1 MLLSQLFM
9 LDTNDIALLALLKD
23 GDETAFTEIYNQ
35 YWEPLYFM
43 AHKRLQSAQDAE
55 EIVQQVFMTL
65 WQKRSSLSIQS
76 LPFYL
81 AAMVR
86 YAIYRHFANLQRK
99 KEQAD
104 TLHTIS
110 AEQSPAFDIDNKF
123 LLEILNKLANELPA
137 KHRIVFL
144 QHKLLDRPL
153 EEVAGELGVSV
164 RTAEG
169 YVARVMQVMRQRREY
184 LTLAMIFML
193 IK

>member
-1 MLLSQLFM
+1 MR
-9 LDTNDIALLALLKD
+9 DTNDIALLALLKD
-23 GDETAFTEIYNQ
+23 GDETAFTEIYNH

-55 EIVQQVFMTL
+55 EIVQQVFLTL
-65 WQKRSSLSIQS
+65 WQKRADLSIQS

-99 KEQAD
+99 REQTN
-104 TLHTIS
+104 TLQTIT
-110 AEQSPAFDIDNKF
+110 AEQSPAFDIENKY
-123 LLEILNKLANELPA
+123 LLEILNKLASELPA

-169 YVARVMQVMRQRREY
+169 YIARVMQVMRQRREY
-184 LTLAMIFML
+184 LSLAMIFML

>member
-1 MLLSQLFM
+1 MEESS
-9 LDTNDIALLALLKD
+9 DISLLALLKD
-23 GDETAFTEIYNQ
+23 GDETAFAGIYNK
-35 YWEPLYFM
+35 YWERLYFM

-55 EIVQQVFMTL
+55 EIVQQVFLTL
-65 WQKRSSLSIQS
+65 WHKRAELSIES

-86 YAIYRHFANLQRK
+86 YAVYRHLANLQRK
-99 KEQAD
+99 KEQVT
-104 TLHTIS
+104 TLHTTIS
-110 AEQSPAFDIDNKF
+110 QQAPAFDIDNKF
-123 LLEILNKLANELPA
+123 LLEILNKLAGELPE

-153 EEVAGELGVSV
+153 EEVAVELGVSV

-169 YVARVMQVMRQRREY
+169 YVARVMQVMRQKREY
-184 LTLAMIFML
+184 LTLAVVFML

>member
-1 MLLSQLFM
+1 MRE
-9 LDTNDIALLALLKD
+9 TNDIALLALLKD
-23 GDETAFTEIYNQ
+23 GDETAFAEIYNH
-35 YWEPLYFM
+35 YWERLYFM

-55 EIVQQVFMTL
+55 EIVQQVFLTL
-65 WQKRSSLSIQS
+65 WHKRNSLVIQS
-76 LPFYL
+76 LPLYL

-86 YAIYRHFANLQRK
+86 YAIYRHLAQRQRK
-99 KEQAD
+99 KEQSG
-104 TLHTIS
+104 TLQAVTG
-110 AEQSPAFDIDNKF
+110 EQLPAFDIDNKF
-123 LLEILNKLANELPA
+123 LLDILNKLANELPD

-169 YVARVMQVMRQRREY
+169 YIARVMQIMRQKRDY
-184 LTLAMIFML
+184 LTLAVVFML